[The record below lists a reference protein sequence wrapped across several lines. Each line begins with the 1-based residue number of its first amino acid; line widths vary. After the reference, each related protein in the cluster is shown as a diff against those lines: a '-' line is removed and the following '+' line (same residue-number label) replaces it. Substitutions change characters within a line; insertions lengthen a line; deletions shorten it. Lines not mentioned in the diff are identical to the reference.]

1 MSGFGWTRLIA
12 AAARQGLAPQLV
24 WELTPRELLACLA
37 ADEGDAL
44 QRRELQALL
53 AQFPDGPA
61 NTETE
66 ARETGARETMT
77 DKGPPHV

>member
-44 QRRELQALL
+44 LRRELQALL
-53 AQFPDGPA
+53 AQFPDSPQ
-61 NTETE
+61 TRETETRETE
-66 ARETGARETMT
+66 AMT